1 MSLKPDNKEN
11 PVLKET
17 IEELTKISRE
27 NSAPFWREV
36 ARRLNASSQGYA
48 SLNVGKLEN
57 LVKDG
62 ETVVIP
68 GSLLGTGY
76 FEKKA
81 TLSAFRVSRGAQEKI
96 EKSGSTIKTLVEL
109 ARENPKGTDIKILR

>member
-1 MSLKPDNKEN
+1 MSLKPVNKEN
-11 PVLKET
+11 PALKET

-27 NSAPFWREV
+27 NGSTFWRDIAE
-36 ARRLNASSQGYA
+36 RLNGSRKNYS
-48 SLNVGKLEN
+48 SLNLEKIDS

-76 FEKKA
+76 FEKKV
-81 TLSAFRVSRGAQEKI
+81 TLSALKVSKSAQEKVA
-96 EKSGSTIKTLVEL
+96 KVGGTYKTLIEL
-109 ARENPKGTDIKILR
+109 AKENPKGTDIRILR